1 MSDFDFYEQFG
12 KKMRSLRPSDR
23 TAGEDWQALSHRLDA
38 TLPTVQPLV
47 RRRWQLAAAALL
59 LLLLGSN
66 LWWGF
71 TFREQDRSLTSL
83 TAQLTALNQKMDAA
97 QSPIYLRE
105 PSVSQFTIPNSP
117 CGEVNALRE
126 QVAALQAA
134 LRESNAA
141 RRDAIAELPFMA
153 AGRSLAQQGH
163 IESYPAI
170 SRYNGDYPTQYQEQA
185 SQEVA
190 PGLPTTN
197 DGVGTG
203 VNNSPLTGTENGQQ
217 ITATKTPEGLAT
229 LGIAL
234 LENDFRLPFLLDNDF
249 VMLPAD
255 DLPFTKKAANALL
268 PKSFSIGASAGWL
281 YPLEPDME
289 HQTGYGYGFQAAVG
303 FSRKVSLTADWHRAT
318 LHYNALAP
326 DAAIGLPT
334 LPLPSPEH
342 SFLQMEVSNQ
352 RLTFLG
358 LGLRYIG
365 LPQATWHP
373 YGSIGWSGMKVSPF
387 MAHYETD
394 VAGSIYKGEHHTEQ
408 RSGLKNYARL
418 GAGVAFPIGKRFDL
432 SLEGYYLHAWR
443 NVEPDLMGVRT
454 GLNFNF

>member
-1 MSDFDFYEQFG
+1 MADFDFFDQYRD
-12 KKMRSLRPSDR
+12 KMRSLRPSES
-23 TAGEDWQALSHRLDA
+23 TAGEDWQALSQRLDA
-38 TLPTVQPLV
+38 TMPVAAPIA
-47 RRRWQLAAAALL
+47 RRYRWAVAALL

-71 TFREQDRSLTSL
+71 TFREQDRSVADLK
-83 TAQLTALNQKMDAA
+83 AQLAAVNQKLDAT
-97 QSPIYLRE
+97 QFPI
-105 PSVSQFTIPNSP
+105 SNAP
-117 CGEVNALRE
+117 CGEVNVLRE
-126 QVAALQAA
+126 QVAALQSD
-134 LRESNAA
+134 LREAEAA
-141 RRDAIAELPFMA
+141 RKKAAAVPGFFASNMGIDNAWQRDAH
-153 AGRSLAQQGH
+153 LA
-163 IESYPAI
+163 S
-170 SRYNGDYPTQYQEQA
+170 SRYNGDNPTQSRAQA
-185 SQEVA
+185 TVLVA
-190 PGLPTTN
+190 PGLPTAN
-197 DGVGTG
+197 EVVGTD
-203 VNNSPLTGTENGQQ
+203 VNIPPLNGGIDNGQR
-217 ITATKTPEGLAT
+217 IEAGATPEGLSL

-234 LENDFRLPFLLDNDF
+234 FENSRRPPFLLDNDL
-249 VMLPAD
+249 VMLPAN
-255 DLPFTKKAANALL
+255 DLPFAKKAANALL

-289 HQTGYGYGFQAAVG
+289 HQTGYSYGFQAAVG

-358 LGLRYIG
+358 IGLRYKG

-387 MAHYETD
+387 IAHYETE
-394 VAGSIYKGEHHTEQ
+394 VASSIYKGEHHIGQ

-443 NVEPDLMGVRT
+443 NGEPDLMGVRT

>member
-38 TLPTVQPLV
+38 NLPTAQPLAS
-47 RRRWQLAAAALL
+47 RRWQLAAAALL

-71 TFREQDRSLTSL
+71 TFREQDRSLANLSV
-83 TAQLTALNQKMDAA
+83 QLTALNQKLDAA
-97 QSPIYLRE
+97 QSPIAAA
-105 PSVSQFTIPNSP
+105 P
-117 CGEVNALRE
+117 CGEVNDLRE
-126 QVAALQAA
+126 QVAALQAD
-134 LRESNAA
+134 LREANSA
-141 RRDAIAELPFMA
+141 RRVAIAELPLMA
-153 AGRSLAQQGH
+153 AGRGLAQQRHMGNY
-163 IESYPAI
+163 SAI
-170 SRYNGDYPTQYQEQA
+170 SRYNGDYPTQNREQA
-185 SQEVA
+185 TQAVA
-190 PGLPTTN
+190 PGLPTSSTESGA
-197 DGVGTG
+197 GVDAM
-203 VNNSPLTGTENGQQ
+203 PLNG
-217 ITATKTPEGLAT
+217 IESSTTATPGGLPT

-234 LENDFRLPFLLDNDF
+234 LENNFRLPFLLDNDL
-249 VMLPAD
+249 VMFPAD
-255 DLPFTKKAANALL
+255 DLSFTKKAANALL
-268 PKSFSIGASAGWL
+268 PKTFSIGASAGWL

-318 LHYNALAP
+318 LHYNALAS

-358 LGLRYIG
+358 LGLRYKG
-365 LPQATWHP
+365 LPQANWHP

-387 MAHYETD
+387 MAHYETE
-394 VAGSIYKGEHHTEQ
+394 VAGSIYKGEHHAEQ
-408 RSGLKNYARL
+408 GGGIKNYARL
-418 GAGVAFPIGKRFDL
+418 GAGVAFPIGRRFDL

-443 NVEPDLMGVRT
+443 NGEPDLMGVRT

>member
-1 MSDFDFYEQFG
+1 MADFDFFDQFRD
-12 KKMRSLRPSDR
+12 KMRSLRPSES
-23 TAGEDWQALSHRLDA
+23 TAGEDWQALSQRLDA
-38 TLPTVQPLV
+38 TMPVVATPTIH
-47 RRRWQLAAAALL
+47 RYRWAAAALL

-71 TFREQDRSLTSL
+71 TFREQDRSLANL
-83 TAQLTALNQKMDAA
+83 TGQLAAVNQKLDAA
-97 QSPIYLRE
+97 QSPI
-105 PSVSQFTIPNSP
+105 SKAP

-126 QVAALQAA
+126 QVATLQSD
-134 LRESNAA
+134 LAA
-141 RRDAIAELPFMA
+141 RKRDNAELPFMA
-153 AGRSLAQQGH
+153 AGRGLAQQVQMD
-163 IESYPAI
+163 SYSAI
-170 SRYNGDYPTQYQEQA
+170 SRYNGDYPMQNHEQA

-190 PGLPTTN
+190 PGFPTSSTES
-197 DGVGTG
+197 GAGMG
-203 VNNSPLTGTENGQQ
+203 AIPLSDIESEPQTSA
-217 ITATKTPEGLAT
+217 TATPEGLAT

>member
-12 KKMRSLRPSDR
+12 KKMRSLRPSNR
-23 TAGEDWQALSHRLDA
+23 TAGEDWQALFHRLDA
-38 TLPTVQPLV
+38 TLPTAQPLV

-71 TFREQDRSLTSL
+71 TFREQDRSLANLSV
-83 TAQLTALNQKMDAA
+83 QLTSLNQKLDAA
-97 QSPIYLRE
+97 QSPIAA
-105 PSVSQFTIPNSP
+105 TP

-126 QVAALQAA
+126 QVAVLQAA
-134 LRESNAA
+134 LREANAA
-141 RRDAIAELPFMA
+141 RKSFAAELPLMA
-153 AGRSLAQQGH
+153 AGRGLAHQKH
-163 IESYPAI
+163 IDSYSAI
-170 SRYNGDYPTQYQEQA
+170 SRYNGDYHTQNREQA
-185 SQEVA
+185 TQAVA
-190 PGLPTTN
+190 PGFPTSSTESGA
-197 DGVGTG
+197 GVDAM
-203 VNNSPLTGTENGQQ
+203 PLSGIESKQQ
-217 ITATKTPEGLAT
+217 TSATATPEGLPT

-234 LENDFRLPFLLDNDF
+234 LENKFRLPFLLDNDL

-303 FSRKVSLTADWHRAT
+303 FSRKISLTADWHRAT

-358 LGLRYIG
+358 LGLRYKG
-365 LPQATWHP
+365 LPQANWHP

-387 MAHYETD
+387 MAHYETE
-394 VAGSIYKGEHHTEQ
+394 VAGSIYKDTHQVMQ

-418 GAGVAFPIGKRFDL
+418 GVGVAFPIGRRFDL
-432 SLEGYYLHAWR
+432 WLEGDYLHAWR
-443 NVEPDLMGVRT
+443 NGEPDLMGVRT

>member
-38 TLPTVQPLV
+38 NLPTAQPLAS
-47 RRRWQLAAAALL
+47 RSWQLAAAALL
-59 LLLLGSN
+59 LLLLVSN

-71 TFREQDRSLTSL
+71 TFREQDRTLANL
-83 TAQLTALNQKMDAA
+83 TAQLTALNQKLDAT
-97 QSPIYLRE
+97 QFPNSPI
-105 PSVSQFTIPNSP
+105 SNNTP
-117 CGEVNALRE
+117 CGEVNDLRE

-134 LRESNAA
+134 LREANAA
-141 RRDAIAELPFMA
+141 RRSFAAELPLMA
-153 AGRSLAQQGH
+153 AGRGLAQQKH
-163 IESYPAI
+163 IDSYPAI
-170 SRYNGDYPTQYQEQA
+170 SRNNGDYPTQNREQA
-185 SQEVA
+185 TQAVA
-190 PGLPTTN
+190 PGFPTSSTESGA
-197 DGVGTG
+197 GVDAM
-203 VNNSPLTGTENGQQ
+203 PLSGIESKQQ
-217 ITATKTPEGLAT
+217 TSATATPEGLPT

-234 LENDFRLPFLLDNDF
+234 LENKFRLPFLLDNDL

-352 RLTFLG
+352 RLTFWG
-358 LGLRYIG
+358 LGLRYKG

-387 MAHYETD
+387 MAHYETE
-394 VAGSIYKGEHHTEQ
+394 VAGSIYKGEHHTGQ
-408 RSGLKNYARL
+408 GSGVKNYARL
-418 GAGVAFPIGKRFDL
+418 GAGVAFPIGRRFDL

-443 NVEPDLMGVRT
+443 NGEPDLMGVRT

>member
-1 MSDFDFYEQFG
+1 MSDFDFYDQFG

-23 TAGEDWQALSHRLDA
+23 TAGEDWRALSHRLDA
-38 TLPTVQPLV
+38 TLPTAKPSAS
-47 RRRWQLAAAALL
+47 RRWQLAAAALL
-59 LLLLGSN
+59 LLFLGSN

-71 TFREQDRSLTSL
+71 TFRGQDRSLSNL
-83 TAQLTALNQKMDAA
+83 TAQLTALNQKLDAT
-97 QSPIYLRE
+97 QFPNSPI
-105 PSVSQFTIPNSP
+105 SNNTP

-126 QVAALQAA
+126 QVAALQAD
-134 LRESNAA
+134 LRKADGA
-141 RRDAIAELPFMA
+141 RRSVAAELPFMA

-163 IESYPAI
+163 MDGYSAI
-170 SRYNGDYPTQYQEQA
+170 SSYPTQYQEQA
-185 SQEVA
+185 SQEVD
-190 PGLPTTN
+190 PGLPTAN
-197 DGVGTG
+197 DEAGADANSPPQNGGTG
-203 VNNSPLTGTENGQQ
+203 NGQQ
-217 ITATKTPEGLAT
+217 IAAGVTPEGLPL
-229 LGIAL
+229 LGTQL
-234 LENDFRLPFLLDNDF
+234 LENNFRLPLLLDNDL
-249 VMLPAD
+249 VMLPAA

-289 HQTGYGYGFQAAVG
+289 HQTGYGYGFQAAFG

-358 LGLRYIG
+358 LGLRYKG

-373 YGSIGWSGMKVSPF
+373 FGSIGWSGMRVSPF

-394 VAGSIYKGEHHTEQ
+394 VAGSIYKGEHHSEQ
-408 RSGLKNYARL
+408 GGVVKNYARL
-418 GAGVAFPIGKRFDL
+418 GAGVAFPIGRRFDL

-443 NVEPDLMGVRT
+443 NSEPDLMGVRT